1 MVSSSAPEPS
11 VGRGSSPEPAPVVC
25 RLSEI
30 LAERGMTMTHL
41 SQLTGITMAN
51 LSLLKNDNAKAI
63 RLRTL
68 ALLCDALEVSPGELL
83 VVTDPRPSGRSQPW
97 ACTTSSSRP

>member
-1 MVSSSAPEPS
+1 MSSSA
-11 VGRGSSPEPAPVVC
+11 PEPAPVVC

-30 LAERGMTMTHL
+30 LEQRGMTMTHL
-41 SQLTGITMAN
+41 SRLTGITMAN

-68 ALLCDALEVSPGELL
+68 ALLCDALDVSPGELL
-83 VVTDPRPSGRSQPW
+83 VLDHRRPSERS
-97 ACTTSSSRP
+97 